1 MSKERNFAKGD
12 TVYSQHG
19 QEAAFVAQAGGEFVV
34 RPVFEDDYGPQYG
47 EIETWS
53 QVYSTPP
60 APKLD
65 TASAEAQ
72 KRLETLEAQ
81 CRAKRQ
87 ELDAF
92 EREERERRERLKLH
106 EELADL
112 DRYLSGEITHYVAKA
127 TYGDTISII
136 PAGETLDSYGDSYER
151 GMLRLWP
158 SKGFKNDGRLCWA
171 VSYRPRESRDTFT
184 YGVIPCC
191 GLEEATAKAQ
201 TILRGQVEKM
211 MALEP
216 AKRHSI
222 DSLIRNCNQYRVEVP
237 DELLNTQADKLR
249 EQLERE
255 RAELRTKL
263 ANVDQ
268 RLTQIPAGVAA

>member
-1 MSKERNFAKGD
+1 MSNERTIAKGD

-19 QEAAFVAQAGGEFVV
+19 QEAEFVAATGGEYIV
-34 RPVFEDDYGPQYG
+34 RPIYEDDDGPRAG
-47 EIETWS
+47 DVETWRE
-53 QVYSTPP
+53 VFRTPP

-65 TASAEAQ
+65 ADTAAAQ
-72 KRLETLEAQ
+72 KRLDELNAQ
-81 CRAKRQ
+81 CAAKRK
-87 ELDAF
+87 ELSDF

-112 DRYLSGEITHYVAKA
+112 DRYLNGEITHYVAKHN
-127 TYGDTISII
+127 YSDTISII
-136 PAGETLDSYGDSYER
+136 PVGETMESYGDSYER

-158 SKGFKNDGRLCWA
+158 SKGFKNDGSLRWA

-201 TILRGQVEKM
+201 EILRGQVEKM

-249 EQLERE
+249 EMLEKE
-255 RAELRTKL
+255 RAELHTKL
-263 ANVDQ
+263 ANVEM
-268 RLTQIPAGVAA
+268 RLSAVPA